1 MTEPLDV
8 SLRVRLA
15 YEAGG
20 SAKAAVGDIEAI
32 RAGAQKLGAGGG
44 VSAVARDLGAL
55 HKAAEM
61 AKTGLTGLAAAGDR
75 LGGAATAGQRLTGE
89 LRGIATAADGAAQR
103 LAAAGKVDWG
113 PRRGAAQD
121 WAAYWRERGGAA
133 AATGK
138 VRAADWAAAGA
149 PDRSA
154 AVAAAKAHTE
164 ALAASAAKLGTAA
177 GPKHLGEAVA
187 TVSTAAVEARR
198 ELDNV
203 GSSAVK
209 AARDLERLDRAERA
223 GGGGSG
229 GSGGGGQGGG
239 RHGAGGGGLRGALMA
254 GARPLHMERLVMS
267 AMTPIGAAGLGVG
280 YGALKAY
287 EAMHGAVKDAID
299 LETAMAEVKRSVGDM
314 PAGGVKALETSILS
328 TSRATGVATGEL
340 AKLTAMG
347 AAAGRPAAELPAFM
361 ELSAKVAGGFGM
373 KAEEAAETLTRI
385 GSASGSDQKGLQNTA
400 DTAAA
405 LQERTGA
412 SGGNTLDFA
421 ARTGEIGKLGGMRPE
436 QLAAYGATFQ
446 KQGMGAAE
454 GSAVFTSLLEK
465 LQSAPQQGN
474 EFQLGLSRMGTTD
487 GTPEGAYALRNA
499 ARSDASGAILRML
512 GDIKRL
518 DPAERQSVLT
528 RMFGEEDGAR
538 LARMSEHLG
547 ELKQNLK
554 LVDDTAA
561 RSGAVERVFRVFD
574 ETTSAKID
582 KATAA
587 IGAFSVKVGQS
598 FAPAIGA
605 AAEATAKFF
614 GGWLD
619 RMDAMERAGA
629 IVDKITKGVAL
640 SPDDQKKLD
649 ADPKFKA
656 QVEGGVDAAG
666 VAKRNDAERT
676 PDPEV
681 GRRREMERM
690 RPPASPEASD
700 TSAREQ
706 DRLGRAE
713 AIRQLEDWAKK
724 HGDATVGDDLGEQR
738 RAYRHDFP
746 EAPPPASARA
756 PELLPAEALR
766 ERLARPGAPPPSA
779 APTSHD
785 AQPAEALR
793 EKPARPDAPPPPPAP
808 TPPAAPDDDSLIAM
822 PMRYEGSGAAPLLR
836 RTSLGGDDRAPG
848 GSPSE
853 ALQAVIEAGTKAGVV
868 AGLREVAD
876 MRGGAGAASGGLVNA
891 SWEDGDTGRS
901 VGGAAGAAPR
911 RSLRY
916 GGGFGP
922 RGRQDPDGSSHHRSL
937 RYGRGYGP
945 VHDGGGGGAGAH
957 AGRHGRPGSDAV
969 PDASYQTKGN
979 RIDGLS
985 DDGTRQYAAVLGK
998 RESGNRYGTTNPYG
1012 YVGRWQMGA
1021 DALAENGY
1029 VKRGTTNRGLNDP
1042 SAWTGKG
1049 DVHSVEEF
1057 KANKGGVQDRE
1068 FAEYTNR
1075 HYAQLKRAGVV
1086 KDGMGQADVAG
1097 WLAAAHLK
1105 GVGGAIALSRGH
1117 DNVDANGTSASSY
1130 RRMMAGVGSGK
1141 ASPGLAPRDGPVA
1154 VDEDR
1159 ATRAR
1164 RSITPPAHPLS
1175 PRFADPGKLK
1185 VRPQPGDVTADAGG
1199 RRQVAAAGP
1208 SVVQHFHGNHD
1219 PVQTA
1224 HYAQLESNREIRRT
1238 LARANHGIGRVS

>member
-1 MTEPLDV
+1 M
-8 SLRVRLA
+8 
-15 YEAGG
+15 
-20 SAKAAVGDIEAI
+20 
-32 RAGAQKLGAGGG
+32 Q
-44 VSAVARDLGAL
+44 
-55 HKAAEM
+55 
-61 AKTGLTGLAAAGDR
+61 KTGTVAQ
-75 LGGAATAGQRLTGE
+75 TA
-89 LRGIATAADGAAQR
+89 
-103 LAAAGKVDWG
+103 
-113 PRRGAAQD
+113 
-121 WAAYWRERGGAA
+121 
-133 AATGK
+133 
-138 VRAADWAAAGA
+138 
-149 PDRSA
+149 
-154 AVAAAKAHTE
+154 
-164 ALAASAAKLGTAA
+164 
-177 GPKHLGEAVA
+177 
-187 TVSTAAVEARR
+187 
-198 ELDNV
+198 
-203 GSSAVK
+203 
-209 AARDLERLDRAERA
+209 
-223 GGGGSG
+223 
-229 GSGGGGQGGG
+229 
-239 RHGAGGGGLRGALMA
+239 
-254 GARPLHMERLVMS
+254 
-267 AMTPIGAAGLGVG
+267 
-280 YGALKAY
+280 
-287 EAMHGAVKDAID
+287 
-299 LETAMAEVKRSVGDM
+299 
-314 PAGGVKALETSILS
+314 
-328 TSRATGVATGEL
+328 
-340 AKLTAMG
+340 
-347 AAAGRPAAELPAFM
+347 
-361 ELSAKVAGGFGM
+361 
-373 KAEEAAETLTRI
+373 
-385 GSASGSDQKGLQNTA
+385 
-400 DTAAA
+400 
-405 LQERTGA
+405 
-412 SGGNTLDFA
+412 
-421 ARTGEIGKLGGMRPE
+421 GMRPE
-436 QLAAYGATFQ
+436 QLAAYGATLQ
-446 KQGMGAAE
+446 QSGMDAGGAA
-454 GSAVFTSLLEK
+454 SLFTGLLEK
-465 LQSAPQQGN
+465 LQHAPQQG
-474 EFQLGLSRMGTTD
+474 EQFQLGLSRMTGPD
-487 GTPEGAYALRNA
+487 GAPEGAYSLRNA
-499 ARSDASGAILRML
+499 ARTDASGAMLRML

-518 DPAERQSVLT
+518 NPEIRESVLT
-528 RMFGEEDGAR
+528 RMFGEEDGAK
-538 LARMSEHLG
+538 LARMADHVDTLRKNLG
-547 ELKQNLK
+547 RMN
-554 LVDDTAA
+554 DTAA
-561 RSGAVERVFRVFD
+561 TSGAVERVFRVFD
-574 ETTSAKID
+574 ETTSARID

-619 RMDAMERAGA
+619 RMDAMEKAGE

-649 ADPKFKA
+649 TDPKFKA
-656 QVEGGVDAAG
+656 QVEGGVDAVG
-666 VAKRNDAERT
+666 VARRNDAERT

-690 RPPASPEASD
+690 RPPAAPEASD

-724 HGDATVGDDLGEQR
+724 HGEASVSDDLGEQQ

-746 EAPPPASARA
+746 EAPPPEALPAQAVRPDAPPPASAPA
-756 PELLPAEALR
+756 PEALPAEALR
-766 ERLARPGAPPPSA
+766 ERLARPDAPPPSA
-779 APTSHD
+779 APTSPD
-785 AQPAEALR
+785 APPAEALR
-793 EKPARPDAPPPPPAP
+793 ERPARPDVPSPPPAP
-808 TPPAAPDDDSLIAM
+808 APPAAPDDDSLIAM
-822 PMRYEGSGAAPLLR
+822 PMRYRGSGASPLLR
-836 RTSLGGDDRAPG
+836 RASFTADDGSADRPAG

-876 MRGGAGAASGGLVNA
+876 MRGSGGAATGGVVNA

-916 GGGFGP
+916 SGGYGP
-922 RGRQDPDGSSHHRSL
+922 RGRQDPDGSSHHRSV

-957 AGRHGRPGSDAV
+957 ARRHGRPDRDAV
-969 PDASYQTKGN
+969 PDAGYQTKGN

-998 RESGNRYGTTNPYG
+998 RESGNRYGITNPYG

-1042 SAWTGKG
+1042 AAWTGKG

-1105 GVGGAIALSRGH
+1105 GVGGAIQLSRGQ

-1141 ASPGLAPRDGPVA
+1141 ASPGLAPRDGPIA

-1164 RSITPPAHPLS
+1164 RSVTPPAHPLS

-1185 VRPQPGDVTADAGG
+1185 VRPQPGDITADAGA
-1199 RRQVAAAGP
+1199 RRQLTASGP

-1224 HYAQLESNREIRRT
+1224 HYAQLESNHEIRRT
-1238 LARANHGIGRVS
+1238 LARANHGIGRVA